1 MRVPK
6 TVVALL
12 AATIALPLAGCFG
25 LPTPGEIA
33 NHAGEIASH
42 AGEIAGRADDL
53 ADQALELA
61 DTLSGIDYGKMSRL
75 VVRDAATDEVVRE
88 VTDQAEIERAFEP
101 LSGVNGLADAPDAA
115 AEYVLELW
123 QPETQRAGQDAS
135 DVQDVKVLEV
145 TTYEGSSAVTIEVSP
160 IGLSLDLAASEEAVD
175 ALRALAG

>member
-6 TVVALL
+6 TVAALL

-25 LPTPGEIA
+25 LPTP
-33 NHAGEIASH
+33 GEIASH

-61 DTLSGIDYGKMSRL
+61 DTLSGIDYGKTSRL

-145 TTYEGSSAVTIEVSP
+145 PPTRDP
-160 IGLSLDLAASEEAVD
+160 
-175 ALRALAG
+175 RP

>member
-6 TVVALL
+6 TVAALL
-12 AATIALPLAGCFG
+12 AATLALPLAGCFG

-61 DTLSGIDYGKMSRL
+61 DTLSGIDYGKTSRL

-88 VTDQAEIERAFEP
+88 VTDQAEIEQAFEP

-123 QPETQRAGQDAS
+123 QPETQKAGQDAS

-145 TTYEGSSAVTIEVSP
+145 TTYEGSSTVTIEVSI
-160 IGLSLDLAASEEAVD
+160 IGLRLDLAASEETVD

>member
-6 TVVALL
+6 TVAALL

-61 DTLSGIDYGKMSRL
+61 DTLSGIDYGKTSRL

-101 LSGVNGLADAPDAA
+101 LSGVNGLADAA